1 QNFCQSGSSH
11 GRSRDDL
18 ALAANF
24 RARNRRI
31 LLNDHANSTSSEQE
45 TACSLAREIGQKIT
59 RVMQYR
65 RNNAARTVS
74 GSGDHAA
81 TSGILLIDSKGIKV
95 DPFHRRKP
103 GCRIIAMIE

>member
-1 QNFCQSGSSH
+1 SRH
-11 GRSRDDL
+11 GRSRADL
-18 ALAANF
+18 ALAADF
-24 RARNRRI
+24 RAGNRRI
-31 LLNDHANSTSSEQE
+31 LFDDHADGTSGEQE
-45 TACSLAREIGQKIT
+45 ATCSFAREIGQKIT

-95 DPFHRRKP
+95 DPFHRSKP